1 MVRCIVFGCNNSLK
15 KERTLHRFPVDPVK
29 QKQWV
34 ENMEL
39 SRFEHGF
46 KPTQNHR
53 ICSNHFEKKWFYIP
67 EGGCRRRLLHQ
78 AVPTI
83 LPTLSIEPL
92 ARKRKLPLDSYPDS
106 LTNTNTGQYLDPP
119 TVKKENVISISPS
132 SMQPLPGAPEIIPL
146 TDIGVCETTN
156 ILPLIPGSWSK
167 NHDPNHSDAASP
179 ENSPVTET
187 IKLIP
192 QTECEKIPYLPTVAK
207 NLLQLE
213 LPESYFN
220 EVCRIC
226 LSPSKVLIPI
236 HEIQFTHCL
245 TPNQKVKNVSLIDV
259 LHKFCQ
265 VQISTFDGKPQHICE
280 FCTNMS
286 SQAFNFFQL
295 FLNSNNF
302 LDSTYPHLKN
312 SLPDKKIVTLP
323 GIPEVE
329 IKVEAGSSIEEEDL
343 QSLSKTEEGVNV
355 DALAGVTENA
365 VEQGLIREDHNYC
378 GSKKA
383 STKSLF
389 QFMCD
394 LEVPLENLDAGKR
407 YLRNLQQMR
416 QDNDAFTCLHCDLK
430 IQGLNALIEH
440 GIKSHMRGGNRKR
453 KWGNCVLCKKSII
466 GIRKYKYHIAIHS
479 PDAFVCNHCEEY
491 FETKDIYDNHNAEID
506 HVKGS
511 CKICN
516 KKIMPSKRSGIFKK
530 MRYHLEVNHRAS
542 DARSCPL
549 CGKIFKYI
557 TNLDRHIRSV
567 HEKQKFMC
575 QYCDKPL
582 QRKYDLRIH
591 IERNHPEK
599 VGTDLISKFPDR
611 YIKDTNDAI
620 SAQCQLCDRRFANT
634 HSFYVHTDR
643 EHDDFREY
651 ACQICPEEFPTFKD
665 LRKHQFVHP
674 QYQCK
679 KCSFSFVLVS
689 DLRRHRL
696 RTTCGAS
703 SGLPTLSAQPRDY
716 LTVRRMLAG
725 KVKRG
730 PRSFRCKYCLIMV
743 RSWYQLYKH
752 SANHPEFKEYA
763 CEVCEEV
770 HKSMMD
776 LKTHYRASHAN
787 LCCPQCDMFFGMM
800 EGLRNHIQA
809 KHRMKSLSSKS
820 QCTTC
825 GVILLGG
832 KQALADHMN
841 IHTGQKP
848 FVCEMCG
855 NRFRQD
861 AHLRLHM
868 YQHDPNRGK
877 PYKCKICSKRF
888 NFPSTLKTHIRTHTG
903 EKPYVCLYCT
913 KTFKDN
919 VTRHRHI
926 KKSHLDKDY
935 EYQLYRSHHLHDEIK
950 KIEGASET
958 WTHINDN
965 SGAAT
970 DPFQEVDA
978 GNKKSR
984 ENIGDWGVSGG
995 NEVDS
1000 RGEDGSEVVNCYET
1014 EEH

>member
-1 MVRCIVFGCNNSLK
+1 MVRCIVFGCKNSHK
-15 KERTLHRFPVDPVK
+15 KEKTLHRFPVDPVK

-83 LPTLSIEPL
+83 LPTVSIEPQT
-92 ARKRKLPLDSYPDS
+92 RKRKLPLHSYPDS
-106 LTNTNTGQYLDPP
+106 LTNTNTEQYSDPP
-119 TVKKENVISISPS
+119 TPKKSGIISASHKL
-132 SMQPLPGAPEIIPL
+132 MQHLLAAPEILPA
-146 TDIGVCETTN
+146 TEIGVGETNT
-156 ILPLIPGSWSK
+156 IPPTMADSWTRDY
-167 NHDPNHSDAASP
+167 DPNHFDSVLL
-179 ENSPVTET
+179 ENPPAMET
-187 IKLIP
+187 ITLIP
-192 QTECEKIPYLPTVAK
+192 RMEYDKISYSPTITK
-207 NLLQLE
+207 NLIQLE
-213 LPESYFN
+213 LPECYFN

-226 LSPSKVLIPI
+226 LSTSRVLIPI
-236 HEIQFTHCL
+236 HEVQFTHCL
-245 TPNQKVKNVSLIDV
+245 TPDREVKNVSLVEV

-265 VQISTFDGKPQHICE
+265 IQVSTFDGKPQHICE

-302 LDSTYPHLKN
+302 LESSYPHLKN
-312 SLPDKKIVTLP
+312 SFSDIKNVTLP
-323 GIPEVE
+323 RTPEVQ
-329 IKVEAGSSIEEEDL
+329 IKVEAGSSIEQEDL
-343 QSLSKTEEGVNV
+343 QSLSEAEEGVNI
-355 DALAGVTENA
+355 DAFAGETEKTL
-365 VEQGLIREDHNYC
+365 EQDLIREDHNYC
-378 GSKKA
+378 GSKEA
-383 STKSLF
+383 PTKSLF

-407 YLRNLQQMR
+407 DLWNLQQVE
-416 QDNDAFTCLHCDLK
+416 QGHDAFTCLHCDLK
-430 IQGLNALIEH
+430 IQGLNNLIEH
-440 GIKSHMRGGNRKR
+440 GVKSHMGGGNKKR

-466 GIRKYKYHIAIHS
+466 GIRKYKYHIAVHS
-479 PDAFVCNHCEEY
+479 PEAFICNYCEEY
-491 FETKDIYDNHNAEID
+491 FETKDILDNHNAEID
-506 HVKGS
+506 HVNGS

-516 KKIMPSKRSGIFKK
+516 KKILPSKRNGIFKK
-530 MRYHLEVNHRAS
+530 MRYHLEVNHRAT
-542 DARSCPL
+542 DARSCPM

-611 YIKDTNDAI
+611 YIKDSNDAI

-643 EHDDFREY
+643 EHDNFRYY

-665 LRKHQFVHP
+665 LRKHQMVHP

-679 KCSFSFVLVS
+679 KCPLTFVLVS

-696 RTTCGAS
+696 RTACGAS
-703 SGLPTLSAQPRDY
+703 NGVHTLSAQPRDY

-725 KVKRG
+725 QVKRG
-730 PRSFRCKYCLIMV
+730 PRSFRCKYCPIMV

-770 HKSMMD
+770 HENMVD
-776 LKTHYRASHAN
+776 LKTHYRATHAK

-809 KHRMKSLSSKS
+809 KHRTRSLSSKS
-820 QCTTC
+820 QCTIC

-832 KQALADHMN
+832 KQALTDHMN

-877 PYKCKICSKRF
+877 PYKCKMCSKRF

-926 KKSHLDKDY
+926 KKFHLDKDH
-935 EYQLYRSHHLHDEIK
+935 EYQLYRSHHLRDEIK
-950 KIEGASET
+950 KIEGASGAL
-958 WTHINDN
+958 THISDT
-965 SGAAT
+965 SRKAS
-970 DPFQEVDA
+970 DPFHEVDDDNEESWEDIREENMSD
-978 GNKKSR
+978 GNGAESTR
-984 ENIGDWGVSGG
+984 EKGG
-995 NEVDS
+995 
-1000 RGEDGSEVVNCYET
+1000 EVVDYYEI
-1014 EEH
+1014 EEC